1 VRDCY
6 SEEEVVL
13 AESEEAL
20 EAAAEEIVRD
30 PAAAL
35 ARGEKARQRT
45 AKEHL
50 WEHRL
55 EKALA

>member
-1 VRDCY
+1 M
-6 SEEEVVL
+6 L
-13 AESEEAL
+13 K
-20 EAAAEEIVRD
+20 D
-30 PAAAL
+30 PDAAL
-35 ARGEKARQRT
+35 AIGEIARERT